1 MNMHLSTIGHL
12 AIAAAFAFIAPAAH
26 AQDQSTWEQIQ
37 STKKLRLGCAQS
49 EPWCFKDVSGNEEPG
64 SVESNGNVYR
74 GVAVSLGKDV
84 ADAMGVELEIVDT
97 TWGNAVAGLQANQY
111 DFMFQLDAT
120 PQRALSIDFAGPVMW
135 YPVALLVK
143 DDFAPTTWAELSDP
157 KYKLAAPSGT
167 TFVDVIKKNAP
178 DATLS
183 TFQQSNEAIAAFQA
197 GRVDGAASTGPMA
210 DVSRLRLKTGKTLV
224 PTPVV
229 ARPSSAGIRKESDYR
244 WRDFLQVAV
253 SYSYDTG
260 RTQQLYEDFLSFRGL
275 DPKTAAST
283 RKEDLLR

>member
-1 MNMHLSTIGHL
+1 MNMTFSLIKKVAL
-12 AIAAAFAFIAPAAH
+12 IAAMAVVTSTAY
-26 AQDQSTWEQIQ
+26 AQEQSTWDQIQ
-37 STKKLRLGCAQS
+37 STKKVRLGCAQS
-49 EPWCFKDVSGNEEPG
+49 EPWCFKDVTGSDEPG
-64 SVESNGNVYR
+64 GIETNGNVYR
-74 GVAVSLGKDV
+74 GVAVALGKDV
-84 ADAMGVELEIVDT
+84 ADALGVELEIVET

-143 DDFAPTTWAELSDP
+143 NDFAPTTWAELSDP

-178 DATLS
+178 EATLA
-183 TFQQSNEAIAAFQA
+183 TFQQSNEAIAAFQS

-229 ARPSSAGIRKESDYR
+229 ARPSSAGLRKETDSR

-260 RTQQLYEDFLSFRGL
+260 RTQQLYEDFLAFRGL